1 MNIAPCIRFAVLPFI
16 VLRSMCG
23 SSALTEGNKSLSPPE
38 GTTADGKVARGGFD
52 LYYRVFGD
60 KGPFLVVLSGG
71 PGADPGYMKPVV
83 NELSTTFRCMLL
95 EQRGTGRSKLKTYD
109 ASTINF
115 AAYLEDLEALR
126 KHLGQ
131 DQLLLLGHS
140 WGGMLALSYGGTH
153 PDRTQAI
160 VALAS
165 GPIAEDHAEAEEE
178 NVRRRLLPG
187 EREQIAA
194 WEKRK
199 MKEPTRAFGEI
210 QRIMVPA
217 YYYDRRKSKDT
228 SNYMT
233 QDTNIEV
240 MRLGYQPAFGSLEKF
255 IRSRLSAIKAPV
267 LLVHGRQDAV
277 TEGGVVEAHY
287 LIKRS
292 QLQLINRSGH
302 MLWIEQ
308 PEQCWK
314 VIHEFLDSLQNQP
327 PRR

>member
-1 MNIAPCIRFAVLPFI
+1 MRSPKLWLFASIAFATAVVLASAPFAAQAPAGSTLDARASDPVTMGWMVGAPPPQDKLIRF
-16 VLRSMCG
+16 SDG
-23 SSALTEGNKSLSPPE
+23 SWFQFPQTRWSLSNIRQLMP
-38 GTTADGKVARGGFD
+38 TS
-52 LYYRVFGD
+52 
-60 KGPFLVVLSGG
+60 VV
-71 PGADPGYMKPVV
+71 
-83 NELSTTFRCMLL
+83 R
-95 EQRGTGRSKLKTYD
+95 R
-109 ASTINF
+109 
-115 AAYLEDLEALR
+115 
-126 KHLGQ
+126 
-131 DQLLLLGHS
+131 
-140 WGGMLALSYGGTH
+140 
-153 PDRTQAI
+153 
-160 VALAS
+160 

-217 YYYDRRKSKDT
+217 YYYDRRKSEDT
-228 SNYMT
+228 PNYMT

-292 QLQLINRSGH
+292 QLQLISRSGH